1 MMEQGR
7 LHLGQRGYSAVL
19 VVVGLLYL
27 LLEHNTTPTL
37 LDDVVYRFQ
46 FTATGGLPPEPI
58 QNLGDVLRSQ
68 YWHYLT
74 INGRAPAHVLAQTF
88 LMLGPGQ
95 VLNVLNALLF
105 MLLIDGG
112 VRLIAPPKQGRVACA
127 ALLGGTIFVLLRGFQ
142 GALLWQLGT
151 LNYLWPIVLQL
162 FFLLS
167 LRKRLQQAP
176 TLGST
181 IVLLPV
187 ALLAGWTHEAL
198 SLPVSLGLVT
208 WLIVNGQGKQRQ
220 HLAPAIAAYIIGTT
234 LCLASPGI
242 WHRAGDAPTFASR
255 LINGCV
261 AIATNVRILWALM
274 LTLLILWRQKRI
286 SKKLVLRY
294 LPVAVMISAAYGIV
308 FASGVTLDRVA
319 FHAEMMTLL
328 ALLALWW
335 QTVGM
340 KAMRILGIVMTAVAL
355 TLYAPAL
362 AMCCQQVDNYR
373 YAVAQMKQPGVSIIQ
388 TRDVRP
394 ANTLER
400 ITYERYVMP
409 FADYGFFSCYMGFDA
424 EDSNMRCAASL
435 YGKSRLWFLPEDIVL
450 KMKNNSLS
458 SNKFTTDEGNRLY
471 AIRIGK
477 EQKVKGVEFLLK
489 PEDPASLHFWQRPV
503 AYKGDSYALDD
514 FHWEVLQVAGRH
526 YLVFTRPV
534 TAISR
539 RIDHIA
545 IH

>member
-19 VVVGLLYL
+19 VVAGLLYL

-88 LMLGPGQ
+88 LTLVPGQ

-151 LNYLWPIVLQL
+151 LNYLWPIVLHL
-162 FFLLS
+162 FFLLL

-220 HLAPAIAAYIIGTT
+220 HLAPAIAAYIIGTA

-286 SKKLVLRY
+286 SKSWCCAIY
-294 LPVAVMISAAYGIV
+294 LW
-308 FASGVTLDRVA
+308 L
-319 FHAEMMTLL
+319 
-328 ALLALWW
+328 
-335 QTVGM
+335 
-340 KAMRILGIVMTAVAL
+340 
-355 TLYAPAL
+355 
-362 AMCCQQVDNYR
+362 
-373 YAVAQMKQPGVSIIQ
+373 
-388 TRDVRP
+388 
-394 ANTLER
+394 
-400 ITYERYVMP
+400 
-409 FADYGFFSCYMGFDA
+409 
-424 EDSNMRCAASL
+424 
-435 YGKSRLWFLPEDIVL
+435 
-450 KMKNNSLS
+450 
-458 SNKFTTDEGNRLY
+458 
-471 AIRIGK
+471 
-477 EQKVKGVEFLLK
+477 
-489 PEDPASLHFWQRPV
+489 
-503 AYKGDSYALDD
+503 
-514 FHWEVLQVAGRH
+514 
-526 YLVFTRPV
+526 
-534 TAISR
+534 
-539 RIDHIA
+539 
-545 IH
+545 

>member
-19 VVVGLLYL
+19 VVAGLLYL

-46 FTATGGLPPEPI
+46 FTASGGMPPEPI

-88 LMLGPGQ
+88 LTLVPGQ
-95 VLNVLNALLF
+95 VLNVLNDLLF

-112 VRLIAPPKQGRVACA
+112 VRLIAPPKEGRVACA

-151 LNYLWPIVLQL
+151 LNYLWPIV
-162 FFLLS
+162 
-167 LRKRLQQAP
+167 
-176 TLGST
+176 
-181 IVLLPV
+181 
-187 ALLAGWTHEAL
+187 
-198 SLPVSLGLVT
+198 
-208 WLIVNGQGKQRQ
+208 NGQGKQRQ
-220 HLAPAIAAYIIGTT
+220 HLAPAIAAYIIGTA

-274 LTLLILWRQKRI
+274 LTLLILWKQKRI

-335 QTVGM
+335 QTVGI
-340 KAMRILGIVMTAVAL
+340 KAMRILGIVMAAVAL

-400 ITYERYVMP
+400 IAYERYVMP

-450 KMKNNSLS
+450 KMKNNNLS
-458 SNKFTTDEGNRLY
+458 SNQFITDEGNRLY